1 MSILVTGAAG
11 FIGCN
16 NVIALNR
23 RGITDVIAVDNLEK
37 GDKFKNLAQCQI
49 SDYFDKRDFIERVRA
64 GTAPRPDAIF
74 HQGACSDT
82 METDGRYMMEN
93 NYRYTLQ
100 LYRWAQEL
108 RIPFIM
114 RHQPPPTALTRNL
127 LKKFNMRGRSTS
139 TATPSISLIKS
150 FAANSVFFVRQS

>member
-49 SDYFDKRDFIERVRA
+49 SDYFDKRDFIERYEPVLHRA
-64 GTAPRPDAIF
+64 RTRFSIREPVPTPWKLTA
-74 HQGACSDT
+74 
-82 METDGRYMMEN
+82 
-93 NYRYTLQ
+93 
-100 LYRWAQEL
+100 
-108 RIPFIM
+108 
-114 RHQPPPTALTRNL
+114 
-127 LKKFNMRGRSTS
+127 
-139 TATPSISLIKS
+139 AT
-150 FAANSVFFVRQS
+150 

>member
-49 SDYFDKRDFIERVRA
+49 SDYFDKRDFIVLHRA
-64 GTAPRPDAIF
+64 RTRFSIREPVPTPWKLTA
-74 HQGACSDT
+74 
-82 METDGRYMMEN
+82 
-93 NYRYTLQ
+93 
-100 LYRWAQEL
+100 
-108 RIPFIM
+108 
-114 RHQPPPTALTRNL
+114 
-127 LKKFNMRGRSTS
+127 
-139 TATPSISLIKS
+139 AT
-150 FAANSVFFVRQS
+150 

>member
-49 SDYFDKRDFIERVRA
+49 SDYFDNRA
-64 GTAPRPDAIF
+64 RTRFSIREPVPTPWKLTA
-74 HQGACSDT
+74 
-82 METDGRYMMEN
+82 
-93 NYRYTLQ
+93 
-100 LYRWAQEL
+100 
-108 RIPFIM
+108 
-114 RHQPPPTALTRNL
+114 
-127 LKKFNMRGRSTS
+127 
-139 TATPSISLIKS
+139 AT
-150 FAANSVFFVRQS
+150 

>member
-82 METDGRYMMEN
+82 METDSSSTAG
-93 NYRYTLQ
+93 
-100 LYRWAQEL
+100 L
-108 RIPFIM
+108 RNCEFRSSM

>member
-49 SDYFDKRDFIERVRA
+49 SDYFDKRDFIERVLHRA
-64 GTAPRPDAIF
+64 RTRFSIREPV
-74 HQGACSDT
+74 
-82 METDGRYMMEN
+82 
-93 NYRYTLQ
+93 
-100 LYRWAQEL
+100 
-108 RIPFIM
+108 
-114 RHQPPPTALTRNL
+114 PTPWKLMA
-127 LKKFNMRGRSTS
+127 
-139 TATPSISLIKS
+139 AT
-150 FAANSVFFVRQS
+150 

>member
-49 SDYFDKRDFIERVRA
+49 SDYFDKRDFIGYEPVLHRA
-64 GTAPRPDAIF
+64 RTRFSIREPVP
-74 HQGACSDT
+74 T
-82 METDGRYMMEN
+82 P
-93 NYRYTLQ
+93 
-100 LYRWAQEL
+100 WK
-108 RIPFIM
+108 
-114 RHQPPPTALTRNL
+114 PTA
-127 LKKFNMRGRSTS
+127 
-139 TATPSISLIKS
+139 AT
-150 FAANSVFFVRQS
+150 

>member
-49 SDYFDKRDFIERVRA
+49 SDYLINAISSSEYEPVLHRA
-64 GTAPRPDAIF
+64 RTRFSIRGPVPTP
-74 HQGACSDT
+74 
-82 METDGRYMMEN
+82 
-93 NYRYTLQ
+93 
-100 LYRWAQEL
+100 WK
-108 RIPFIM
+108 
-114 RHQPPPTALTRNL
+114 PTA
-127 LKKFNMRGRSTS
+127 
-139 TATPSISLIKS
+139 AT
-150 FAANSVFFVRQS
+150 

>member
-49 SDYFDKRDFIERVRA
+49 SDYFDKRDFIEPVLHRA
-64 GTAPRPDAIF
+64 RTRFSIRGPVPTP
-74 HQGACSDT
+74 
-82 METDGRYMMEN
+82 
-93 NYRYTLQ
+93 
-100 LYRWAQEL
+100 WK
-108 RIPFIM
+108 
-114 RHQPPPTALTRNL
+114 PTA
-127 LKKFNMRGRSTS
+127 
-139 TATPSISLIKS
+139 AT
-150 FAANSVFFVRQS
+150 

>member
-49 SDYFDKRDFIERVRA
+49 SDYFDKRDFIEPVLHRA
-64 GTAPRPDAIF
+64 RTRFSIREPVP
-74 HQGACSDT
+74 T
-82 METDGRYMMEN
+82 P
-93 NYRYTLQ
+93 
-100 LYRWAQEL
+100 WK
-108 RIPFIM
+108 
-114 RHQPPPTALTRNL
+114 PTA
-127 LKKFNMRGRSTS
+127 
-139 TATPSISLIKS
+139 AT
-150 FAANSVFFVRQS
+150 

>member
-49 SDYFDKRDFIERVRA
+49 SDYFDKRDFIERVLHRA
-64 GTAPRPDAIF
+64 RTRFSIREPVPTPWKLTA
-74 HQGACSDT
+74 
-82 METDGRYMMEN
+82 
-93 NYRYTLQ
+93 
-100 LYRWAQEL
+100 
-108 RIPFIM
+108 
-114 RHQPPPTALTRNL
+114 
-127 LKKFNMRGRSTS
+127 
-139 TATPSISLIKS
+139 AT
-150 FAANSVFFVRQS
+150 